1 MIRKGL
7 LFAAA
12 AASFVV
18 LSAPA
23 AAHGS
28 MEPSHGGVTTMTGE
42 TLVEFVQTPTGADV
56 YISEEDLPLN
66 ASDYSGT
73 VTVTTGD
80 AKTSTPLVAE
90 AGNKLSA
97 IGLQAPA
104 GSKVMVALTA
114 KSGGPKTFASFN
126 VE

>member
-42 TLVEFVQTPTGADV
+42 TLVEFVQTPEGGDF

-73 VTVTTGD
+73 VTVTAGD
-80 AKTSTPLVAE
+80 EKTSTPLVAE

-97 IGLQAPA
+97 TGLEAPA
-104 GSKVMVALTA
+104 GSKVVVAITPT
-114 KSGGPKTFASFN
+114 SGGPKTFATFA
-126 VE
+126 VD